1 MFLLGTRSLPA
12 LAGGCF
18 SRVREV
24 FICYLFRYFLGS
36 FLSSSWCPCT
46 ANVGAFSVV
55 PEVFSAVFFP
65 RLSFFLLVVFC
76 CSDLHR
82 SVLQAV
88 YPFFCLSYL
97 AVDFLLV
104 FHSSVC
110 LFVSSCMSLVNF
122 SCIFSE
128 ILDHLHHY
136 SEFFFWKV
144 ACLQFI

>member
-1 MFLLGTRSLPA
+1 MPLCVLAAVPWLLSVFGLRLSLLSVWLLCLSVFLLGTRSLPA

-36 FLSSSWCPCT
+36 FLSSSWGPCT

-110 LFVSSCMSLVNF
+110 LLV
-122 SCIFSE
+122 
-128 ILDHLHHY
+128 LVGL
-136 SEFFFWKV
+136 W
-144 ACLQFI
+144 